1 MFSLLLVGAVQLIT
15 QKGAMQCSW
24 EVMHAP
30 TQTQMWFEME
40 VGKWS
45 GDHQFGCSLLFT
57 MVILLQRFWETH
69 PRSGSS
75 AQFFQSKVVPWCFAS
90 IWPNPLASTSSLSS
104 LSLVSDKRCF
114 GLGCLHLG
122 QTTLHLSGV
131 YTSPNVSG
139 PRSGWPVPQQTSSD
153 NVKSKGR

>member
-75 AQFFQSKVVPWCFAS
+75 AQFFQSKGGPLMLRLYMAESSGLHLVLVVIESCVRQAVFWSWVFAPWTNDFTF
-90 IWPNPLASTSSLSS
+90 I
-104 LSLVSDKRCF
+104 R
-114 GLGCLHLG
+114 CLHLSKCVRPSLRLTRTAANILG
-122 QTTLHLSGV
+122 QCQV
-131 YTSPNVSG
+131 
-139 PRSGWPVPQQTSSD
+139 
-153 NVKSKGR
+153 